1 MDMKETVIQ
10 GIKAALAA
18 AVSAGDLPD
27 GEYPDVL
34 LEVPPQKEFG
44 DFATNI
50 AMQSARIAHK
60 SPRMIADVILK
71 HLDAPWLEKAE
82 VAGAGFINFF
92 LKHDIIYDTLCHILE
107 QGKQYGQAPLR
118 AEDTVQVEYV
128 SANPTGPLHVGHGR
142 GAAYGSALVNLLR
155 AAGYNVQSEYYINDA
170 GNQMNNLA
178 ASVNAR
184 YLELFGKKAEIPE
197 NGYHGADIIDTARAI
212 IEQDGDKYLQ
222 MDEKDRLE
230 IFKNRAYEEKLKAL
244 KRDLESFNVT
254 FDKWFSERT
263 LHPEAIKKACE
274 TLKGNGNMYE
284 KDGALWLKSTAYG
297 DDKDRVVIRDNGVP
311 TYLAADIAYHKNKY
325 ERQFKKLINIWGADH
340 HGYVARVKA
349 AMAAL
354 GLDPN
359 QLEILLL
366 QMVSLF
372 RNGELVKMS
381 KRTGQA
387 ITLNELIEEVGTDAA
402 RYFFIMRSLDT
413 QLDFDLDL
421 AKSHSNEN
429 PVYYIQ
435 YANARIF
442 SIYKQI
448 AENGDVFDMTWKNTK
463 WDKLKEE
470 RELALIKK
478 MAAYPEEIRKAA
490 ADRAPHR
497 IAHFVYEMA
506 GLFHAFYNNC
516 HIIQSDKELE
526 EARLALV
533 TAVQITIANC
543 LAVLGISAPE
553 TM

>member
-60 SPRMIADVILK
+60 SPRMIADVLLK

-516 HIIQSDKELE
+516 HIIQTDKELE

>member
-27 GEYPDVL
+27 GKYPDVL

-60 SPRMIADVILK
+60 SPRMIADVLLK

-184 YLELFGKKAEIPE
+184 YMELLGKKAEIPE

>member
-60 SPRMIADVILK
+60 SPRMIADILLK

-184 YLELFGKKAEIPE
+184 YLELLGKKAEIPE

-254 FDKWFSERT
+254 YDKWFSERT

-349 AMAAL
+349 SMAAL

-442 SIYKQI
+442 SIYKQV

-497 IAHFVYEMA
+497 IAHFAYEMA

-516 HIIQSDKELE
+516 HIIQTDKELE

>member
-60 SPRMIADVILK
+60 SPRMIADILLK

-325 ERQFKKLINIWGADH
+325 ERPFKKLINIWGADH